1 MDPTHRILAILEDAL
16 AVKDAFIRQQVDK
29 IRESAELLATVLA
42 AGGKLLIFGNGGS
55 AADAQHM
62 AAEFINRFQLERQPL
77 PAIALTTDTS
87 VITSIG
93 NDYGF
98 DQIFSKQ
105 VQALGR
111 AGDVALGISTS
122 GNSRNV
128 LRAIQT
134 AAERGLLTIALT
146 GSGGGD
152 LAAQAD
158 LVFCAPSAVTARIQ
172 EAHITLVHIW
182 CDLVERILFPEA
194 AL

>member
-1 MDPTHRILAILEDAL
+1 MDPTHQILTILEDAL
-16 AVKDAFIRQQVDK
+16 AVKDAFIRQQVEE
-29 IRESAELLATVLA
+29 IRAAADLLAATLA

-98 DQIFSKQ
+98 DHIFSKQ

-122 GNSRNV
+122 GNSPNV
-128 LRAIQT
+128 LQAIQT
-134 AAERGLLTIALT
+134 AAARGLLTIVLT
-146 GSGGGD
+146 GGGGGELVGKAD
-152 LAAQAD
+152 LA
-158 LVFCAPSAVTARIQ
+158 FCVPSAVTARVQ

-182 CDLVERILFPEA
+182 CDLVERILFPQA
-194 AL
+194 VP